1 MICEGDVFIIKF
13 GKLLLIYLQEERLMV
28 LSFSEFVENYVI
40 ELVYLGYVLGNYYWL
55 IIIKRNRIYI

>member
-55 IIIKRNRIYI
+55 IIIKKNRIYV